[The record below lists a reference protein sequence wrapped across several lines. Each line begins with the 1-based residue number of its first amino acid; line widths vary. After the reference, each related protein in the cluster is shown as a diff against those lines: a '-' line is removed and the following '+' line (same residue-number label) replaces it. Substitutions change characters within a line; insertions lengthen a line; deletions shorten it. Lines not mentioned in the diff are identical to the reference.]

1 MNQVLKTE
9 KVRLEKQIRRLKA
22 INPEKTQIELQE
34 MAIAKCKFEDAIKD
48 LDIDI
53 SFNTKEEKDYAKKLA
68 EQYLS
73 DFVIENV
80 SDRQLLKQI
89 IFLEV
94 SNFNLQKEIRKLSK
108 DFDSVPG
115 AKLETYN
122 ENTNQ
127 LIKLKTALGLTR
139 LKQQETQDE
148 AHIFIEKLKKKYKT
162 WLNDNQI
169 SRHFTCPHCTK
180 DTLMLIRMD
189 VWDKLKHPYI
199 KDKILTNFHL
209 MKLYVEGKLTEED
222 VAKILGTAPDYISW
236 LIKRWADN
244 PEFKALLDGVAEKE
258 SGS

>member
-139 LKQQETQDE
+139 LKQQETQDQ
-148 AHIFIEKLKKKYKT
+148 
-162 WLNDNQI
+162 NN
-169 SRHFTCPHCTK
+169 
-180 DTLMLIRMD
+180 
-189 VWDKLKHPYI
+189 
-199 KDKILTNFHL
+199 
-209 MKLYVEGKLTEED
+209 EEEE
-222 VAKILGTAPDYISW
+222 
-236 LIKRWADN
+236 R
-244 PEFKALLDGVAEKE
+244 
-258 SGS
+258 